1 MTMASN
7 PSKTSSVT
15 AIGSAARQADE
26 ASGGLCDA
34 EALAKVALAIA
45 AVGSQEFPK
54 AIATLCL
61 HVSHFDSAFIC
72 AFFAGDKPLPF
83 YSDLGA
89 EQERRIIVPYVGSAY
104 LLDPFYDL
112 FKRNVGDHVVGLNEC
127 APDDFRSSDYYRMFY
142 ADTGLND
149 EMGVFVGLGA
159 DASILIS
166 LGVRDD
172 RLDLSARSKSTLEA
186 LLGVIANLCRQHWP
200 RLAPSPQ
207 AGSSRR
213 DNHLE
218 KAFEMFGTSVL
229 SNRESE
235 IVRLILKGHSSKSMA
250 RVLGN
255 SPETVKVHR
264 KRIYAKMGITSQGE
278 LFSIF
283 LRALSCMPPE
293 GQDDPLSYLE
303 DFAPAPR

>member
-1 MTMASN
+1 MTMAS
-7 PSKTSSVT
+7 KLLQTSEIQPRST
-15 AIGSAARQADE
+15 GPQAGAAA
-26 ASGGLCDA
+26 GGLCDA
-34 EALAKVALAIA
+34 DALAKVALAIA
-45 AVGSQEFPK
+45 AVGNQEFPK
-54 AIATLCL
+54 AIADLCL

-72 AFFAGDKPLPF
+72 AFFSGDKPLPL
-83 YSDLGA
+83 YSDLSE
-89 EQERRIIVPYVGSAY
+89 EQDRRVVVPYVGSAY

-112 FKRNVGDHVVGLNEC
+112 FKQNVGDRVVGLNEC

-142 ADTGLND
+142 ADTDLND
-149 EMGVFVGLGA
+149 EMGVFISLGA
-159 DASILIS
+159 DASVLIS

-172 RLDLSARSKSTLEA
+172 RIDLSARSKSTLEA
-186 LLGVIANLCRQHWP
+186 LLGIIANLCRKHWP

-207 AGSSRR
+207 PGSSRR

-218 KAFEMFGTSVL
+218 KAFEMFATSVL

-283 LRALSCMPPE
+283 LRALSCMPPD

>member
-1 MTMASN
+1 MTMAN
-7 PSKTSSVT
+7 NLLQTPE
-15 AIGSAARQADE
+15 IQPRSAAPQAD
-26 ASGGLCDA
+26 AAAGGLCDA
-34 EALAKVALAIA
+34 KALAKVALAIA
-45 AVGSQEFPK
+45 AVGTQEFPK

-72 AFFAGDKPLPF
+72 AFFAGDKPLPL
-83 YSDLGA
+83 YSDLSP
-89 EQERRIIVPYVGSAY
+89 EQDRRVVVPYVGSAY

-112 FKRNVGDHVVGLNEC
+112 FKQNVGDRVVGLNEC

-142 ADTGLND
+142 ADTDLND
-149 EMGVFVGLGA
+149 EMGVFVSLGTGT
-159 DASILIS
+159 SVLIS

-218 KAFEMFGTSVL
+218 NAFEMFATSVL

-283 LRALSCMPPE
+283 LRSLSCMPPE

>member
-1 MTMASN
+1 MSMASIHYLA
-7 PSKTSSVT
+7 PETEV
-15 AIGSAARQADE
+15 GSPKKLAGEPA
-26 ASGGLCDA
+26 GVLCDA
-34 EALAKVALAIA
+34 EALAKIALAIA
-45 AVGSQEFPK
+45 AIGTPQFPK

-61 HVSHFDSAFIC
+61 HVSHFDSAVIC
-72 AFFAGDKPLPF
+72 AFFTGDKPLPL
-83 YSDLGA
+83 YSDLP
-89 EQERRIIVPYVGSAY
+89 EELERRILVPYLGSAY

-112 FKRNVGDHVVGLNEC
+112 FKQNIGDRVVGLNEC

-142 ADTGLND
+142 ADTDLND
-149 EMGVFVGLGA
+149 EMGVFVSLGP
-159 DASILIS
+159 DASILMS
-166 LGVRDD
+166 LGVRDG
-172 RLDLSARSKSTLEA
+172 RLDLSAQSKSRLEA
-186 LLGVIANLCRQHWP
+186 LIGVVASLCRQHWP

-207 AGSSRR
+207 AGAVRR

-218 KAFEMFGTSVL
+218 KAFEMFATSVL

-283 LRALSCMPPE
+283 LRALSCMPQE
-293 GQDDPLSYLE
+293 GQDDPLAYIEGFS
-303 DFAPAPR
+303 PALR

>member
-1 MTMASN
+1 MPIDLPPKSETHENAYGQACDGSL
-7 PSKTSSVT
+7 PGLVDSEVFG
-15 AIGSAARQADE
+15 AI
-26 ASGGLCDA
+26 A
-34 EALAKVALAIA
+34 EAIA
-45 AVGSQEFPK
+45 AVGTAEFPK
-54 AIATLCL
+54 AIAALCL
-61 HVSHFDSAFIC
+61 KVSHFESAFIC
-72 AFFAGDKPLPF
+72 AFFAGDKPSPI
-83 YSDLGA
+83 YSDLSD
-89 EQERRIIVPYVGSAY
+89 EQERLTIVPYLGFAY

-112 FKRNVGDHVVGLNEC
+112 FKQNVGDRVVGLNEC
-127 APDDFRSSDYYRMFY
+127 APDDFRASDYYRMFY

-149 EMGVFVGLGA
+149 ELGVFVGLGT

-166 LGVRDD
+166 LGVRADCFD
-172 RLDLSARSKSTLEA
+172 QSAGSKAALEP
-186 LLGVIANLCRQHWP
+186 LTGVIANLCRQNWP
-200 RLAPSPQ
+200 RLTPGLQ
-207 AGSSRR
+207 GGTGRR

-283 LRALSCMPPE
+283 LRALSCMPPA
-293 GQDDPLSYLE
+293 GQNDPLAYLD
-303 DFAPAPR
+303 DFSPAPR

>member
-1 MTMASN
+1 MPIDLKPTPETHGA
-7 PSKTSSVT
+7 VH
-15 AIGSAARQADE
+15 GQARDE
-26 ASGGLCDA
+26 ALPGLIDDKVIAAIA
-34 EALAKVALAIA
+34 EAIA
-45 AVGSQEFPK
+45 AVGTADFPR
-54 AIATLCL
+54 AIAALCL
-61 HVSHFDSAFIC
+61 KASHFDSAFIC
-72 AFFAGDKPLPF
+72 AFFTGDKPLPL
-83 YSDLGA
+83 YSDLSD
-89 EQERRIIVPYVGSAY
+89 EQDRRIIVPYVGSAY

-112 FKRNVGDHVVGLNEC
+112 FKQNVGDRVVGLNEC
-127 APDDFRSSDYYRMFY
+127 SPDDFRSSDYYRMFY
-142 ADTGLND
+142 ADTDLND
-149 EMGVFVGLGA
+149 EMGVFVRLGT
-159 DASILIS
+159 DASILMS

-172 RLDLSARSKSTLEA
+172 RLDLSQRSKSTLEA

-218 KAFEMFGTSVL
+218 KAFEMFATSML

>member
-1 MTMASN
+1 MTMDSN
-7 PSKTSSVT
+7 RPPPCE
-15 AIGSAARQADE
+15 SAAASVAQQAGT
-26 ASGGLCDA
+26 AAGATCDA
-34 EALAKVALAIA
+34 AVLDKVALAIA
-45 AVGSQEFPK
+45 AVGTAEFPK

-72 AFFAGDKPLPF
+72 AFAGGKPLPL
-83 YSDLGA
+83 YSDLSD
-89 EQERRIIVPYVGSAY
+89 EQDRRIVVPYVGSAY

-112 FKRNVGDHVVGLNEC
+112 FKQNIGDRVVGLNEC

-142 ADTGLND
+142 ADTDLND
-149 EMGVFVGLGA
+149 EMGVFVSAGP

-172 RLDLSARSKSTLEA
+172 RLDLSVRSKSILEA
-186 LLGVIANLCRQHWP
+186 LIGVIANLCRQHWP
-200 RLAPSPQ
+200 RFTPNSQ
-207 AGSSRR
+207 AGSGRR

-218 KAFEMFGTSVL
+218 KAFEMFATSVL

-283 LRALSCMPPE
+283 LRSLSCMPPE
-293 GQDDPLSYLE
+293 GQADPLSYLE
-303 DFAPAPR
+303 DFSPVPR

>member
-1 MTMASN
+1 MASTLLKACETE
-7 PSKTSSVT
+7 P
-15 AIGSAARQADE
+15 GSTEQQSGAAAF
-26 ASGGLCDA
+26 GLCDA
-34 EALAKVALAIA
+34 EALAKVAAAIA
-45 AVGSQEFPK
+45 AVGSQGFPK
-54 AIATLCL
+54 AIADLCM
-61 HVSHFDSAFIC
+61 HVSHYDSAFIC
-72 AFFAGDKPLPF
+72 AFFAGDKPLPL
-83 YSDLGA
+83 YSDLSE
-89 EQERRIIVPYVGSAY
+89 EQDRRIVIPYVGSAY

-112 FKRNVGDHVVGLNEC
+112 FKHSVGDRIVALSEC

-142 ADTGLND
+142 ADTDLND
-149 EMGVFVGLGA
+149 EMGIFVGLGPEKA
-159 DASILIS
+159 ILIS
-166 LGVRDD
+166 LGVRHD
-172 RLDLSARSKSTLEA
+172 RIDLSQRSKLMLQA
-186 LLGVIANLCRQHWP
+186 LVGVIANLCRQHWP

-207 AGSSRR
+207 PGSGRR

-218 KAFEMFGTSVL
+218 NAFEMFATSVL

-303 DFAPAPR
+303 GFAPAPR